1 MGLSYKIGFAVMATG
16 VIIMV
21 SSGVFGGILF
31 EALMQLLTLLGAPAE
46 REFLPPSEPEAGEQ
60 MLQLLGSQVITCGVC
75 IVIIRLLL
83 GLLGLA
89 SRPGWTSKLGWANK
103 LGLGAAALGLLI
115 GIAGATP
122 ELLLYEFFRYGYG
135 QQGTMATLETII
147 GVGNVMLWI
156 GVALLILGKPV
167 RALFGSWVNWLGLG
181 LVAIGITGAVVG
193 WGAPFI
199 IAAVVGAITLLV
211 GVWRLLAAY
220 GANP

>member
-31 EALMQLLTLLGAPAE
+31 EALMQLLTLLGAPAQ
-46 REFLPPSEPEAGEQ
+46 REFLPPSEPEAGDQ
-60 MLQLLGSQVITCGVC
+60 ILQLVGGLVTTCGTCTVS
-75 IVIIRLLL
+75 IRLLL

-89 SRPGWTSKLGWANK
+89 SKPGWTNKLEWANR

-115 GIAGATP
+115 FNFGAVP
-122 ELLLYEFFRYGYG
+122 ELLLYDLFRYEYG
-135 QQGTMATLETII
+135 QPGMMATLGTIT
-147 GVGNVMLWI
+147 GVGNAMFWS
-156 GVALLILGKPV
+156 GVVLLILGKPI
-167 RALFGSWVNWLGLG
+167 RALFSSWVNWLGLG
-181 LVAIGITGAVVG
+181 MVVIGIIGVVVG

-199 IAAVVGAITLLV
+199 IAGVIGAVTVIVGA
-211 GVWRLLAAY
+211 WRLLAAY